1 MPQREFTVM
10 EENAVE
16 AYLQKAGSDQVI
28 GAAIDVHRAL
38 GPGLLES
45 AYESCLAHELGL
57 RGIQFRRQVD
67 VPVSY
72 KSHRVDAG
80 FRRDLLVDEKII
92 VEVKSVD
99 RIHPI
104 HEAQLLTYLKL
115 TGHRV
120 GLLIKFNV
128 ELLKQGIRRRI
139 L

>member
-1 MPQREFTVM
+1 MVM
-10 EENAVE
+10 DENAVE
-16 AYLQKAGSDQVI
+16 AYLQQAESDQVL

-57 RGIQFRRQVD
+57 RGLLFRRQVD

-80 FRRDLLVDEKII
+80 FRLDLLVDENII

-120 GLLIKFNV
+120 GLLINFIV